1 MDAGSKGCIGHF
13 AKALLAACAAMAS
26 PTVVHAATAPASAE
40 AAVVILEPVGAGVSF
55 DILSDAVSAVF
66 LNGDAGDSVSV
77 LMSPRKPGQKSMP
90 RDASGVLVMAS
101 GVYRIDLLQ
110 PAASDARLR
119 GAILGSG
126 SGRGSVPGNSSILFL
141 AQFN

>member
-1 MDAGSKGCIGHF
+1 MDAGSKVRIGQI
-13 AKALLAACAAMAS
+13 ARALLAACAIMVT
-26 PTVVHAATAPASAE
+26 PTVAHAAPVPASAE
-40 AAVVILEPVGAGVSF
+40 AAVVILEPVGAGFSF

-77 LMSPRKPGQKSMP
+77 LMSPRKPGEKGMP

-119 GAILGSG
+119 GAMRGSIP
-126 SGRGSVPGNSSILFL
+126 GRGSGPGDSSILFL

>member
-1 MDAGSKGCIGHF
+1 MDKRATDQGKAF
-13 AKALLAACAAMAS
+13 AAALIAACAVFTS
-26 PTVVHAATAPASAE
+26 PSIARAEATSAD
-40 AAVVILEPVGAGVSF
+40 AAVVIAEPVGAGFSF

-77 LMSPRKPGQKSMP
+77 LMSRRKPGPKSTP
-90 RDASGVLVMAS
+90 RNDGGVLVMAS

-110 PAASDARLR
+110 PAASATRLR
-119 GAILGSG
+119 GALRASA
-126 SGRGSVPGNSSILFL
+126 PGGSSILFL

>member
-1 MDAGSKGCIGHF
+1 MDAGSKVRIGQI
-13 AKALLAACAAMAS
+13 AGALFAACATMAS
-26 PTVVHAATAPASAE
+26 PAVAHAAPAPASAE
-40 AAVVILEPVGAGVSF
+40 AAVVILEPVGAGFSF

-77 LMSPRKPGQKSMP
+77 LMSPRKPGKKGMP

-119 GAILGSG
+119 GAMRGSV
-126 SGRGSVPGNSSILFL
+126 SGRGNVPGDSSILFL